1 MRREATTNRPSWNG
15 RSRGEV
21 GRGQE
26 RERERNE
33 AARVRGGV
41 DAKYRQGCQVAET
54 AAAPLSTGTS
64 WFSPAGCR
72 RGRQGMNRTTWRSG
86 AGSRQG
92 RVIDRGWKGWR
103 RDAPS
108 DVIACSN
115 PPSDY
120 PQAPSRLPPLGRAAT
135 YCPVCCLALIP
146 NLPYACY
153 LLSLRRY
160 SASKCFFFFR
170 QTPLSFRVRPL
181 QRAF

>member
-1 MRREATTNRPSWNG
+1 MRREVTTNRPSWNG

-72 RGRQGMNRTTWRSG
+72 RGRQGMNRTWRSG

-115 PPSDY
+115 PLGLPAGALSFATPGPSCDLL
-120 PQAPSRLPPLGRAAT
+120 PRLLPRPDTQPS
-135 YCPVCCLALIP
+135 VC
-146 NLPYACY
+146 
-153 LLSLRRY
+153 LLSSL
-160 SASKCFFFFR
+160 AS
-170 QTPLSFRVRPL
+170 PIFRVKVL
-181 QRAF
+181 FFL